1 MLKKPLKNVQ
11 HELTEKNFEDLATQI
26 EGYSGSDIK
35 TLIKDAVY
43 QPMRIFQ
50 KADRFKKLSNGKWK
64 PCKEGQQG
72 GEAKTW
78 LDFEDENDVEI
89 DSISMIHF
97 QEALKRTKASVD
109 QQQLKKYEEW
119 TEAFGQEGI

>member
-50 KADRFKKLSNGKWK
+50 KADRFKKLSNGK
-64 PCKEGQQG
+64 
-72 GEAKTW
+72 
-78 LDFEDENDVEI
+78 L
-89 DSISMIHF
+89 
-97 QEALKRTKASVD
+97 
-109 QQQLKKYEEW
+109 
-119 TEAFGQEGI
+119 